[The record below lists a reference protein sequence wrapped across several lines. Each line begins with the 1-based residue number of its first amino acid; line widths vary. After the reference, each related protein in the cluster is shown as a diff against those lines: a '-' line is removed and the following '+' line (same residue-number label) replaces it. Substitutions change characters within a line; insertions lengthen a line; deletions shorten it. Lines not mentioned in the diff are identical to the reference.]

1 MMDRSWM
8 RGSTRHF
15 KPYYSPDAD
24 GALRLDTNTNVLG
37 PNPAA
42 AAALA
47 DLAGLDF
54 NQYPDTYSRPLRRK
68 LAECHGLS
76 EGNFVTGSGSD
87 EIIDILFKTFTDKG
101 DLAVMPYPSYS
112 IYDYFSELHGGVP
125 VKVDLDDDF
134 QLDVE
139 AMLDPAAAII
149 MIPSPNNP
157 TGNSFRRED
166 LLRIIEDSDC
176 PVVIDEAYGE
186 YCGPSFIP
194 LVEEH
199 DNLIVTRTFSKAYAM
214 AGLRVGYCA
223 CGAAAAEMMTC
234 IRIPYSLNM
243 LSERA
248 AVAALEDQD
257 FIRRTVEMTERNRPK
272 LADGL
277 EGMGFHCFPSDANFI
292 LARSPV
298 DHRSLVEGLKERGI
312 LVRDFGHRRRLEGCV
327 RFTVG
332 TEEMND
338 RLLQACEELT
348 G

>member
-1 MMDRSWM
+1 MMDRSLM
-8 RGSTRHF
+8 RESARHF

-47 DLAGLDF
+47 DLSCLDF

-68 LAECHGLS
+68 LAGFHGLS
-76 EGNFVTGSGSD
+76 EDNFVTGSGSD

-101 DLAVMPYPSYS
+101 DVAVMPHPSYS
-112 IYDYFSELHGGVP
+112 IYEYFSELHGGVP
-125 VKVDLDDDF
+125 VKVDLDDGF

-139 AMLDPAAAII
+139 GMLAPDAAII

-166 LLRIIEDSDC
+166 LISIIERSDR

-186 YCGPSFIP
+186 YHGDSFIP
-194 LVEEH
+194 LVEEY

-223 CGAAAAEMMTC
+223 CSAAAAEMMTC

-243 LSERA
+243 VSERA

-257 FIRRTVEMTERNRPK
+257 FITRTVEMTEKNRPM
-272 LADGL
+272 LAKGL
-277 EGMGFHCFPSDANFI
+277 EGMGFRCFPSDANFI

-298 DHRSLVEGLKERGI
+298 DHRGLVDGLKERGI
-312 LVRDFGHRRRLEGCV
+312 LVRDFGHRRLLEGCV

-332 TEEMND
+332 TEEMNQ
-338 RLLQACEELT
+338 RLLRACRELI